1 MNHWVVLLFSMET
14 YKLSIGRDRSS
25 VNAGKSMV
33 DSVAAA
39 IIKELEILSQFRP
52 IMTGELSEPVYPL
65 DKRIGGLSILGK
77 H

>member
-33 DSVAAA
+33 DKPVFRWISELAGFQSSESIEKVMAA
-39 IIKELEILSQFRP
+39 L
-52 IMTGELSEPVYPL
+52 T
-65 DKRIGGLSILGK
+65 KRKGK
-77 H
+77 LMLRE